1 MESEELQIL
10 EATLSVLGV
19 VLFLVE
25 TLPNIVHIYQKK
37 DTRPSLLP
45 FACSW
50 GGKPYGLSLLRLLSQ
65 HKEIGVCHF
74 FTFDS
79 QFCLKIIFFAARVI
93 NY

>member
-1 MESEELQIL
+1 MESEELPIL

-37 DTRPSLLP
+37 DARPSLLP

-50 GGKPYGLSLLRLLSQ
+50 GGRPYGLSLLQLLSTQ
-65 HKEIGVCHF
+65 SHIEVRFSCC
-74 FTFDS
+74 
-79 QFCLKIIFFAARVI
+79 CLPNSHYAWVVLFG
-93 NY
+93 